1 MGDFVALLLRR
12 KWLILL
18 VALPVVGLSIL
29 YSYSRTPVYSASSGV
44 FVRPALTSLT
54 ACGSA

>member
-12 KWLILL
+12 KWLILV

-29 YSYSRTPVYSASSGV
+29 YSYSRTPVLGELGIAG
-44 FVRPALTSLT
+44 RR
-54 ACGSA
+54 